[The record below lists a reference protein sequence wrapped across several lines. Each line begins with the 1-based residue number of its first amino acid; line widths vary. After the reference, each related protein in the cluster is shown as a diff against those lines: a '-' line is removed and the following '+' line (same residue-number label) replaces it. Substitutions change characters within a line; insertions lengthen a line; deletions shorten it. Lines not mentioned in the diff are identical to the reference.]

1 MKILLL
7 RHEIRNLRDPTFY
20 SPLLKEG
27 LNNAVQLANILK
39 NYKIDLIFSSPF
51 KRVLQTIEPY
61 CNLYNKNNYKKI
73 LVNIDYSLYEQIGE
87 HSNVDINF
95 KRNNFRKVLKNTD
108 FGYNLINK
116 RYKSYIPITD
126 VKFTFDT
133 YERSQNFLK
142 YIIYKYKNTNKNILI
157 ASHEGILLQML
168 EYLFEKDKIINN
180 IPMGGLIMCYDNG
193 KTTFNCLNF

>member
-1 MKILLL
+1 MKILLDMKY
-7 RHEIRNLRDPTFY
+7 RNRILHFILA
-20 SPLLKEG
+20 LLKG
-27 LNNAVQLANILK
+27 LNNAVQLTNILK
-39 NYKIDLIFSSPF
+39 KQQIDLIFSSPF

-61 CNLYNKNNYKKI
+61 CNLYNKNNSKKI
-73 LVNIDYSLYEQIGE
+73 LVNIDYSLYEQVGE

-116 RYKSYIPITD
+116 RYISYIPITD

-133 YERSQNFLK
+133 FERSQNFLK
-142 YIIYKYKNTNKNILI
+142 YIIDKYKHTDKNILI

-168 EYLFEKDKIINN
+168 YYLFEKDKIIDN

-193 KTTFNCLNF
+193 KTTLNCLNF

>member
-7 RHEIRNLRDPTFY
+7 RHEIRNLRNPTFY

-27 LNNAVQLANILK
+27 LDNAVKLINILK
-39 NYKIDLIFSSPF
+39 KHNIDLIFSSPF

-61 CNLYNKNNYKKI
+61 CNFYNNNFKKI
-73 LVNIDYSLYEQIGE
+73 LVNIDYSLYEQVGE

-126 VKFTFDT
+126 IKFTFDT

-142 YIIYKYKNTNKNILI
+142 HIIYKYKYTDKNILI

-193 KTTFNCLNF
+193 KTTLNCLNF